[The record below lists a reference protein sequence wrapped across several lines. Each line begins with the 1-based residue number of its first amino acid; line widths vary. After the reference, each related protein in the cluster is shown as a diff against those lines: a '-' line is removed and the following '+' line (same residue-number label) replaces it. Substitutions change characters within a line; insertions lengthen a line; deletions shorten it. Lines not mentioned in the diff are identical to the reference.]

1 MTFTNL
7 EKYVYSKKC
16 LKQRRQPPYPS
27 LQQSRRSGA
36 CEGIFAPKKSPGHGC
51 YKRFEWVI
59 FSQPRGD
66 RGATMEEGE
75 VQIFFLIAII
85 ISFLSGNSSCQV
97 NHNNRTLLGPY
108 YRYQLPVT
116 KYSIA
121 NLKA

>member
-75 VQIFFLIAII
+75 VQIFFLMPQLFHFLVEIA
-85 ISFLSGNSSCQV
+85 
-97 NHNNRTLLGPY
+97 
-108 YRYQLPVT
+108 LPG
-116 KYSIA
+116 KS
-121 NLKA
+121 K